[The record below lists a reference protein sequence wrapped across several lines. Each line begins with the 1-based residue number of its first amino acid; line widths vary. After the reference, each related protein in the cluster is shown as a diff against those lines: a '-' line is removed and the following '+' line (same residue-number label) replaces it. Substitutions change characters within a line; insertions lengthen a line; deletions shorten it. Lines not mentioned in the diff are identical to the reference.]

1 MKLSLPD
8 WKGIL
13 IMIETFI
20 LFLLLFRNWDEVKAF
35 ISRIFS

>member
-1 MKLSLPD
+1 MKLKKPD

-20 LFLLLFRNWDEVKAF
+20 LFLLLFHFWDEVKAF
-35 ISRIFS
+35 IARILT